1 MTSSGFWL
9 TNLVTSSGER
19 TALHVSAGR
28 IAGYGTPPAGAD
40 TTDAMGRLLIPAL
53 VEGHVHLD
61 KVLWGTPWPG
71 YTSGTTVKERIAREK
86 AYRSSLFIPVET
98 RGALLVEAEIAF
110 GTGHLRTHVD
120 IDPDWGLGNL
130 DAVLRLRERYTA
142 QIDIEIV
149 AFPQSG
155 ILAAPGTADLL
166 DAALREGA
174 DLIGGLDPAY
184 VDSDPKGS
192 LDIVFALAEK
202 HHKGVDIHLH
212 EGGPLGLFEL
222 DLIAE
227 RTRALGLGGKV
238 TVSHAYCLGD
248 AALDALAST
257 ADTLARA
264 GVSIL
269 TSAPEHSM
277 PPLRPLWAAGVT
289 VFCGNDNIRDS
300 WSPFGTGDLLERANI
315 AARQQNLVSDAE
327 LHAALNLVTGAGA
340 QVLGLK
346 DYGLAPGDRADFVL
360 VEAPAVPETIAS
372 PPRSRVVYKAG
383 KRVAGTL

>member
-1 MTSSGFWL
+1 MTQGDFWL
-9 TNLVTSSGER
+9 TNLTTPAGDR
-19 TALHVSAGR
+19 TAMHVRAGT
-28 IAGYGTPPAGAD
+28 IAGFGTPPAEAR
-40 TTDAMGRLLIPAL
+40 TTDAKGRLLLPAL
-53 VEGHVHLD
+53 IEGHVHLD

-71 YTSGTTVKERIAREK
+71 YTSGTTVKDRIAREK
-86 AYRSSLFIPVET
+86 SFRGNLSVPVET

-120 IDPDWGLGNL
+120 IDPDWGLSNL
-130 DAVLRLRERYTA
+130 HAVQRIRERYA
-142 QIDIEIV
+142 GRIDIQIV

-184 VDSDPKGS
+184 IDGDPKGS
-192 LDIVFALAEK
+192 LDIIFALAEV
-202 HHKGVDIHLH
+202 HGVGVDIHLH

-227 RTRALGLGGKV
+227 RTRALGLVGRV

-248 AALDALAST
+248 ASPDALSAT
-257 ADTLARA
+257 ADTLARS
-264 GVSIL
+264 GVAIL
-269 TSAPEHSM
+269 TAADSPNM

-289 VFCGNDNIRDS
+289 VFAGNDNIRDS
-300 WSPFGTGDLLERANI
+300 WSPFGTGDLLERASI
-315 AARQQNLVSDAE
+315 AARQQNLVADDE
-327 LHAALNLVTGAGA
+327 LRAALNLVTGAAA
-340 QVLGLK
+340 QVMGLAN
-346 DYGLAPGDRADFVL
+346 YGLAPGDRADFVL
-360 VEAPAVPETIAS
+360 VDAPAVPEAIAA

-383 KRVAGTL
+383 KLVAGTL

>member
-1 MTSSGFWL
+1 MTTGDFWL
-9 TNLVTSSGER
+9 TNLTTPAGDR
-19 TALHVSAGR
+19 TAMHVSAGH
-28 IAGYGTPPAGAD
+28 ILGFGTAPA
-40 TTDAMGRLLIPAL
+40 DAATIDAKGRLILPAL
-53 VEGHVHLD
+53 IEGHVHLD

-86 AYRSSLFIPVET
+86 AFRGSLSVPVET
-98 RGALLVEAEIAF
+98 RGSLLVEAEIAN

-120 IDPDWGLGNL
+120 IDPDWGLDNL
-130 DAVLRLRERYTA
+130 QAVQRIRERYA
-142 QIDIEIV
+142 DRIDIEIV

-184 VDSDPKGS
+184 IDGDPKQS
-192 LDIVFALAEK
+192 LDVVFGLAEK
-202 HHKGVDIHLH
+202 HGKAVDIHLH

-227 RTRALGLGGKV
+227 RTRALGLSGKV

-248 AALDALAST
+248 ASPDALAST
-257 ADTLARA
+257 AETLARS
-264 GVSIL
+264 GVAIL
-269 TSAPEHSM
+269 TAADSPSM

-300 WSPFGTGDLLERANI
+300 WSPFGTGDLLERVNI
-315 AARQQNLVSDAE
+315 AARQQNLVADEE
-327 LHAALNLVTGAGA
+327 LLAALNLITGAA
-340 QVLGLK
+340 AEVMGLTG
-346 DYGLAPGDRADFVL
+346 YGLAPGDRADFVL
-360 VEAPAVPETIAS
+360 VAAPSPQETIAA
-372 PPRSRVVYKAG
+372 PPRDRVVYKAG
-383 KRVAGTL
+383 KLVAGTL

>member
-1 MTSSGFWL
+1 MTQGDFWL
-9 TNLVTSSGER
+9 TNLMTPAGDR
-19 TALHVSAGR
+19 TAMHISGGN
-28 IAGYGTPPAGAD
+28 IAGYGNPPAGAD
-40 TTDAMGRLLIPAL
+40 TTDAKGRLVLPSLI
-53 VEGHVHLD
+53 EGHVHLD

-86 AYRSSLFIPVET
+86 AYRTSLRVPVET

-120 IDPDWGLGNL
+120 IDPDWGLTNL
-130 DAVLRLRERYTA
+130 EAVLRIRERYA
-142 QIDIEIV
+142 DRIDIEIV

-155 ILAAPGTADLL
+155 ILAAPGTAELL

-184 VDSDPKGS
+184 IDGDPRQS

-202 HHKGVDIHLH
+202 HGKGVDIHLH

-227 RTRALGLGGKV
+227 RTRALDLDGKV
-238 TVSHAYCLGD
+238 TVSHAYCLGQASPEELS
-248 AALDALAST
+248 AAAE
-257 ADTLARA
+257 TLARS
-264 GVSIL
+264 GVGIL

-277 PPLRPLWAAGVT
+277 PPLRALWAAGVT
-289 VFCGNDNIRDS
+289 LFCGNDNIRDT

-315 AARQQNLVSDAE
+315 AARQQNLVADAE
-327 LHAALNLVTGAGA
+327 LHAALNLITGASA
-340 QVLGLK
+340 RVMGLEG
-346 DYGLAPGDRADFVL
+346 YGLSPGDRADFVL
-360 VEAPAVPETIAS
+360 VDTPSVPETIAS
-372 PPRSRVVYKAG
+372 PPRNRVVYKGG
-383 KRVAGTL
+383 KLVAGSL

>member
-1 MTSSGFWL
+1 MTTNDFWL
-9 TNLVTSSGER
+9 TNFVMPSGDR
-19 TALHVSAGR
+19 TAMRVAAGR
-28 IAGYGTPPAGAD
+28 IAGYGTPPV
-40 TTDAMGRLLIPAL
+40 DATLVDANGRLLLPSLI
-53 VEGHVHLD
+53 EGHVHLD

-71 YTSGTTVKERIAREK
+71 YRSGTTVKERIAREK
-86 AYRSSLFIPVET
+86 AYRTSLSTPAET

-110 GTGHLRTHVD
+110 GTGHMRTHVD
-120 IDPDWGLGNL
+120 IDTDWGLSNL
-130 DAVLRLRERYTA
+130 EAVLKIRERYAA
-142 QIDIEIV
+142 QIDIQIV

-184 VDSDPKGS
+184 IDGDPKGS
-192 LDIVFALAEK
+192 LDIVFALAEQ
-202 HHKGVDIHLH
+202 HGKGVDIHLH

-248 AALDALAST
+248 ATPDALASS
-257 ADTLARA
+257 AETLARA

-269 TSAPEHSM
+269 TSAPEQSM

-289 VFCGNDNIRDS
+289 VFCGNDNIRDT

-315 AARQQNLVSDAE
+315 AARQQNLVSDEE
-327 LHAALNLVTGAGA
+327 LHAALNLITGATAEVMSLQG
-340 QVLGLK
+340 
-346 DYGLAPGDRADFVL
+346 YGLSPGDRADFLL
-360 VEAPAVPETIAS
+360 VDAPAAPEAIAS
-372 PPRSRVVYKAG
+372 PPRNRVVYKAG
-383 KRVAGTL
+383 KLVAGTL

>member
-1 MTSSGFWL
+1 MTPGDFWF
-9 TNLVTSSGER
+9 TNVVTPTGDR
-19 TALHVSAGR
+19 TALHVRAGR
-28 IAGYGTPPAGAD
+28 IAGFGTPPPEAL
-40 TTDAMGRLLIPAL
+40 TTDAGGHLLLPSLI
-53 VEGHVHLD
+53 EGHVHLD

-86 AYRSSLFIPVET
+86 AFRGSLSVPVEA

-120 IDPDWGLGNL
+120 VDPDWGLSNL
-130 DAVLRLRERYTA
+130 EAVLKIRERYA
-142 QIDIEIV
+142 DKIDIEIV

-184 VDSDPKGS
+184 IDGDPKGS

-202 HHKGVDIHLH
+202 HGKGVDIHLH

-227 RTRALGLGGKV
+227 RTRALSLSGKV
-238 TVSHAYCLGD
+238 AVSHAYCLGE
-248 AALDALAST
+248 APPDALAAT
-257 ADTLARA
+257 AKTLARS

-269 TSAPEHSM
+269 TSAPEQSM

-289 VFCGNDNIRDS
+289 VFAGNDNIRDS
-300 WSPFGTGDLLERANI
+300 WSPFGTGDLLERAHT
-315 AARQQNLVSDAE
+315 AARQQNLVSNEE
-327 LHAALNLVTGAGA
+327 LHGALNLVTGAAA
-340 QVLGLK
+340 QVMGLES
-346 DYGLAPGDRADFVL
+346 YGLSPGDRADFVL
-360 VEAPAVPETIAS
+360 VDAPAVPETIAS
-372 PPRSRVVYKAG
+372 PPRNRVVYKAG
-383 KRVAGTL
+383 KLVAGSL

>member
-1 MTSSGFWL
+1 MTSNDFWL
-9 TNLVTSSGER
+9 TNFVMPSGDR
-19 TALHVSAGR
+19 TAMHVAAGH

-40 TTDAMGRLLIPAL
+40 TTDAMGRLLIPSL
-53 VEGHVHLD
+53 IEGHVHLD

-86 AYRSSLFIPVET
+86 AIRGALSVPVET

-130 DAVLRLRERYTA
+130 EAVLRLRERYA
-142 QIDIEIV
+142 ERIDIEIV

-155 ILAAPGTADLL
+155 ILASPGTADLL

-184 VDSDPKGS
+184 IDGDPKGS
-192 LDIVFALAEK
+192 LDIVFALAEQ
-202 HHKGVDIHLH
+202 HGRGVDIHLH

-227 RTRALGLGGKV
+227 RTRALSLSGKV

-248 AALDALAST
+248 ATPDALASS
-257 ADTLARA
+257 AETLARA

-269 TSAPEHSM
+269 TSAPEQSM

-289 VFCGNDNIRDS
+289 VFCGNDNIRDT

-315 AARQQNLVSDAE
+315 AARQQNLVSDEE
-327 LHAALNLVTGAGA
+327 LHAALNLITGATAEVMSLQG
-340 QVLGLK
+340 
-346 DYGLAPGDRADFVL
+346 YGLSPGDRADFLL
-360 VEAPAVPETIAS
+360 VDAPAVPETIAS
-372 PPRSRVVYKAG
+372 PPRNRVVYKAG
-383 KRVAGTL
+383 KLVAGTL

>member
-1 MTSSGFWL
+1 MTSNDFWL
-9 TNLVTSSGER
+9 TNLVTPSGER
-19 TALHVSAGR
+19 TAMNVAAGR
-28 IAGYGTPPAGAD
+28 IVGYGTPPAG
-40 TTDAMGRLLIPAL
+40 TTVIDANGRLLLPSLI
-53 VEGHVHLD
+53 EGHVHLD

-71 YTSGTTVKERIAREK
+71 YRSGTTVKERIAREK
-86 AYRSSLFIPVET
+86 AYRTSLSTPVET

-110 GTGHLRTHVD
+110 GTGHMRTHVD
-120 IDPDWGLGNL
+120 IDTDWGLSNL
-130 DAVLRLRERYTA
+130 EAVLKIRERYAA
-142 QIDIEIV
+142 QIDIQIV

-155 ILAAPGTADLL
+155 ILASPGTADLL

-184 VDSDPKGS
+184 IDGDPKGS

-202 HHKGVDIHLH
+202 HGKGVDIHLH

-227 RTRALGLGGKV
+227 RTSALGLGGKV

-248 AALDALAST
+248 AAPDALAAT
-257 ADTLARA
+257 AETLARS
-264 GVSIL
+264 GVSIM
-269 TSAPEHSM
+269 TSAPEQSM

-289 VFCGNDNIRDS
+289 VFCGNDNIRDT

-327 LHAALNLVTGAGA
+327 LHAALNLITGATA
-340 QVLGLK
+340 QVMGLEG
-346 DYGLAPGDRADFVL
+346 YGLAPGDRADFVL
-360 VEAPAVPETIAS
+360 VDAPAVPETIAS
-372 PPRSRVVYKAG
+372 PPRNRVVYKAG
-383 KRVAGTL
+383 KLVAGTL

>member
-1 MTSSGFWL
+1 MTTNDFWL
-9 TNLVTSSGER
+9 TNFVMPSGGR
-19 TALHVSAGR
+19 TAMRVAAGR
-28 IAGYGTPPAGAD
+28 IAGYGTPPV
-40 TTDAMGRLLIPAL
+40 DATLVDANGRLLIPSL
-53 VEGHVHLD
+53 IEGHVHLD

-86 AYRSSLFIPVET
+86 AFRGALSVPVET

-130 DAVLRLRERYTA
+130 EAVLRLRERYA
-142 QIDIEIV
+142 ERIDIEIV

-155 ILAAPGTADLL
+155 ILASPGTADLL

-184 VDSDPKGS
+184 IDGDPKGS
-192 LDIVFALAEK
+192 LDIVFALAEQ
-202 HHKGVDIHLH
+202 HGRGVDIHLH

-227 RTRALGLGGKV
+227 RTRALSLSGKV

-248 AALDALAST
+248 ATPDALASS
-257 ADTLARA
+257 AETLARA

-269 TSAPEHSM
+269 TSAPEQSM

-289 VFCGNDNIRDS
+289 VFCGNDNIRDT

-315 AARQQNLVSDAE
+315 AARQQNLVSDDE
-327 LHAALNLVTGAGA
+327 LHAALNLITGATA
-340 QVLGLK
+340 EVMGLK
-346 DYGLAPGDRADFVL
+346 NYGLAPGDHADFIL
-360 VEAPAVPETIAS
+360 VDAPAVPETIAS
-372 PPRSRVVYKAG
+372 PPRNRVVYKAG
-383 KRVAGTL
+383 KLVAGTL

>member
-1 MTSSGFWL
+1 MTSHDFWL
-9 TNLVTSSGER
+9 TDLTTPSGER
-19 TALHVSAGR
+19 TAMRVSAGR
-28 IAGYGTPPAGAD
+28 ITGYGTPPAGGA
-40 TTDAMGRLLIPAL
+40 TIDAKGRLVLPAL
-53 VEGHVHLD
+53 IEGHVHLD

-86 AYRSSLFIPVET
+86 QVRASLSVNVET

-120 IDPDWGLGNL
+120 IDPDWGLSNL
-130 DAVLRLRERYTA
+130 EAVLKIRERYA
-142 QIDIEIV
+142 DQINIEIV

-166 DAALREGA
+166 DQALREGA

-184 VDSDPKGS
+184 IDGDPKQS

-202 HHKGVDIHLH
+202 HGTGVDIHLH

-227 RTRALGLGGKV
+227 RTRALHLGGKV

-248 AALDALAST
+248 ASPDALATT

-277 PPLRPLWAAGVT
+277 PPLRPLWSAGV
-289 VFCGNDNIRDS
+289 VIFCGNDNIRDS

-315 AARQQNLVSDAE
+315 AARQQNLVSDSE

-340 QVLGLK
+340 QVIGLK
-346 DYGLAPGDRADFVL
+346 DYGLAPGHRADFVL
-360 VEAPAVPETIAS
+360 LEAPAVPETIAS
-372 PPRSRVVYKAG
+372 PPRNRVVYKAG
-383 KRVAGTL
+383 ELVAGTL

>member
-1 MTSSGFWL
+1 MTTNDFWL
-9 TNLVTSSGER
+9 TNFVMPSGDR
-19 TALHVSAGR
+19 SAMHVAAGR
-28 IAGYGTPPAGAD
+28 IAGYGSPPL
-40 TTDAMGRLLIPAL
+40 DATLVDANGRLLLPSLI
-53 VEGHVHLD
+53 EGHVHLD

-71 YTSGTTVKERIAREK
+71 YRSGTTVKERIAREK
-86 AYRSSLFIPVET
+86 AFRGALSVPVEI
-98 RGALLVEAEIAF
+98 RGSLLVEAEIAF

-120 IDPDWGLGNL
+120 IDPDWGLSNL
-130 DAVLRLRERYTA
+130 EAVLRLREHYADR
-142 QIDIEIV
+142 IDIEIV

-184 VDSDPKGS
+184 IDSDPKQS

-227 RTRALGLGGKV
+227 RTRALSLSGKV

-248 AALDALAST
+248 AVPDALAAT
-257 ADTLARA
+257 AETLARA
-264 GVSIL
+264 GVSIM
-269 TSAPEHSM
+269 TSAPEQSM

-315 AARQQNLVSDAE
+315 AARQQNLVSDEE
-327 LHAALNLVTGAGA
+327 LHAALNLITGATA
-340 QVLGLK
+340 KVMGLK
-346 DYGLAPGDRADFVL
+346 NYGLAPGDKADFVL
-360 VEAPAVPETIAS
+360 VGAPAVPETIAS
-372 PPRSRVVYKAG
+372 PPRNRVVYKAG
-383 KRVAGTL
+383 KLVAGTL

>member
-1 MTSSGFWL
+1 MISDDFWL
-9 TNLVTSSGER
+9 TNLVTPAGER
-19 TALHVSAGR
+19 TALHVAAGR
-28 IAGYGTPPAGAD
+28 IAGYGTPQAGAT
-40 TTDAMGRLLIPAL
+40 TTDARGRLILPSLI
-53 VEGHVHLD
+53 EGHVHLD

-86 AYRSSLFIPVET
+86 AFRGSLSVPVEA
-98 RGALLVEAEIAF
+98 RGGLLVEAEIAF
-110 GTGHLRTHVD
+110 GTGHLRSHVD
-120 IDPDWGLGNL
+120 IDPDWGLDNL
-130 DAVLRLRERYTA
+130 HAAQRIRERYA
-142 QIDIEIV
+142 DRIDIEIV

-184 VDSDPKGS
+184 IDGDPKGS
-192 LDIVFALAEK
+192 LDIVFGLAEK
-202 HHKGVDIHLH
+202 HGRGVDIHLH

-227 RTRALGLGGKV
+227 RTRALSLGGKV
-238 TVSHAYCLGD
+238 TVSHAYCLGETPI
-248 AALDALAST
+248 DALAAT
-257 ADTLARA
+257 AETLARA

-300 WSPFGTGDLLERANI
+300 WSPFGSGDLLERANI
-315 AARQQNLVSDAE
+315 AARQQNLVSDEE
-327 LHAALNLVTGAGA
+327 LLAALNLVTGAA
-340 QVLGLK
+340 AEVMGL
-346 DYGLAPGDRADFVL
+346 DGYGLAPGDRADFVL
-360 VEAPAVPETIAS
+360 VDAPSVPETIAA
-372 PPRSRVVYKAG
+372 PPRARVTFKAG
-383 KRVAGTL
+383 KLVAGTL

>member
-1 MTSSGFWL
+1 MTSNDFWL
-9 TNLVTSSGER
+9 SNLVTPSGER
-19 TALHVSAGR
+19 TALHVAAGR
-28 IAGYGTPPAGAD
+28 IAGFGTPPPGTA
-40 TTDAMGRLLIPAL
+40 TTDAKGLLLLPAL
-53 VEGHVHLD
+53 IEGHVHLD

-86 AYRSSLFIPVET
+86 AFRGALSVPVET
-98 RGALLVEAEIAF
+98 RGSLLVEAEIAF
-110 GTGHLRTHVD
+110 GTGHMRTHVD
-120 IDPDWGLGNL
+120 IDPDWGLSNL
-130 DAVLRLRERYTA
+130 EAVLKIRERYA
-142 QIDIEIV
+142 DKIDIEIV

-155 ILAAPGTADLL
+155 ILAAPGTAELL

-184 VDSDPKGS
+184 IDGDPKGS
-192 LDIVFALAEK
+192 LDIVFALADK
-202 HHKGVDIHLH
+202 HGKGVDIHLH

-227 RTRALGLGGKV
+227 RTRALSLGGKV

-248 AALDALAST
+248 AAPDALAAT
-257 ADTLARA
+257 AETLARA

-315 AARQQNLVSDAE
+315 AARQQNLVSDEE
-327 LHAALNLVTGAGA
+327 LLAALDLVTGASA
-340 QVLGLK
+340 QVMGLQG
-346 DYGLAPGDRADFVL
+346 YGLSPGDRADFVL
-360 VEAPAVPETIAS
+360 VDAPAVPETIAS
-372 PPRSRVVYKAG
+372 PPRKRVVYKAG
-383 KRVAGTL
+383 KLVAGTL

>member
-1 MTSSGFWL
+1 MTQGDFWL
-9 TNLVTSSGER
+9 TNLMTPAGDR
-19 TALHVSAGR
+19 TAMHVSAGR
-28 IAGYGTPPAGAD
+28 IAGYGAPPTGAE
-40 TTDAMGRLLIPAL
+40 TTDAMGRLLIPSL
-53 VEGHVHLD
+53 IEGHVHLD

-86 AYRSSLFIPVET
+86 AYRTNLTVPVET

-120 IDPDWGLGNL
+120 IDPDWGLDNL
-130 DAVLRLRERYTA
+130 HAVQRIRERYA
-142 QIDIEIV
+142 DSIDIEIV

-155 ILAAPGTADLL
+155 ILAAPGTAELL
-166 DAALREGA
+166 DAALRDGA

-184 VDSDPKGS
+184 IDGDPRQS

-202 HHKGVDIHLH
+202 HGKGVDIHLH

-227 RTRALGLGGKV
+227 RARALGLSGKV

-248 AALDALAST
+248 AAPDALAAT
-257 ADTLARA
+257 AETLARS
-264 GVSIL
+264 GVSIM
-269 TSAPEHSM
+269 TSAPEQSM

-289 VFCGNDNIRDS
+289 VFCGNDNIRDT

-315 AARQQNLVSDAE
+315 AARQQNLVADAE
-327 LHAALNLVTGAGA
+327 LHAALNLITGATA
-340 QVLGLK
+340 EVMGLK
-346 DYGLAPGDRADFVL
+346 RYGLSPGDRADFAL
-360 VEAPAVPETIAS
+360 VDAPSVPETIAS
-372 PPRSRVVYKAG
+372 PPRNRVVYKGG
-383 KRVAGTL
+383 KLVAGTL

>member
-1 MTSSGFWL
+1 MTTGDFWL
-9 TNLVTSSGER
+9 TNLTTPAGEY
-19 TALHVSAGR
+19 TAMHVANGR
-28 IAGYGTPPAGAD
+28 IVGYGTPPAAAD
-40 TTDAMGRLLIPAL
+40 TLDAKRRLILPSLI
-53 VEGHVHLD
+53 EGHVHLD

-86 AYRSSLFIPVET
+86 AFRGSLAVPVET

-110 GTGHLRTHVD
+110 GTGHMRTHVD

-130 DAVLRLRERYTA
+130 HAVQRIRERYA
-142 QIDIEIV
+142 DKIDIEIV

-155 ILAAPGTADLL
+155 ILATPGTADLL
-166 DAALREGA
+166 DAALRDGA

-184 VDSDPKGS
+184 IDSDPKGS
-192 LDIVFALAEK
+192 LDTVFGLAEK
-202 HHKGVDIHLH
+202 HGKAVDIHLH

-227 RTRALGLGGKV
+227 RTRALGLGGRV
-238 TVSHAYCLGD
+238 TVSHAYCLGE
-248 AALDALAST
+248 ASPGALT
-257 ADTLARA
+257 ATAETLARS
-264 GVSIL
+264 GVAIL

-315 AARQQNLVSDAE
+315 AARQQNLVSDQE
-327 LHAALNLVTGAGA
+327 LLAALNLITGATA
-340 QVLGLK
+340 EVMGLEG
-346 DYGLAPGDRADFVL
+346 YGLAPGDRADFVL
-360 VEAPAVPETIAS
+360 VDAPSVPEAIAA

-383 KRVAGTL
+383 KLVAGTL

>member
-1 MTSSGFWL
+1 MTTGDFWL
-9 TNLVTSSGER
+9 TNLTTPAGDR
-19 TALHVSAGR
+19 NAMHVSAAHIR
-28 IAGYGTPPAGAD
+28 GYGTPPAGAA
-40 TTDAMGRLLIPAL
+40 TTDAKGRLILPSLI
-53 VEGHVHLD
+53 EGHVHLD

-86 AYRSSLFIPVET
+86 AFRGKLEVPVET

-120 IDPDWGLGNL
+120 IDPDWGLDNL
-130 DAVLRLRERYTA
+130 HAVLRIRERYA
-142 QIDIEIV
+142 DSIDIEIV

-184 VDSDPKGS
+184 IDGDPKGS
-192 LDIVFALAEK
+192 LDVVFALAEK
-202 HHKGVDIHLH
+202 YGRGIDIHLH

-227 RTRALGLGGKV
+227 RTRALDLSGKV

-248 AALDALAST
+248 ASPDALAAI
-257 ADTLARA
+257 ADTLARS
-264 GVSIL
+264 GVAIL
-269 TSAPEHSM
+269 TAADSPSM
-277 PPLRPLWAAGVT
+277 PPLRPLWAAGVN

-300 WSPFGTGDLLERANI
+300 WSPFGTGDLLERVNI
-315 AARQQNLVSDAE
+315 AARQQNLVADDE
-327 LHAALNLVTGAGA
+327 LLAALNLITGAPA
-340 QVLGLK
+340 EVMGLTG
-346 DYGLAPGDRADFVL
+346 YGLAPGDRADFVL
-360 VEAPAVPETIAS
+360 VDSPSPQETIAA
-372 PPRSRVVYKAG
+372 PPRDRVTFKAG
-383 KRVAGTL
+383 KLVAGTL

>member
-1 MTSSGFWL
+1 MTTNDFWL
-9 TNLVTSSGER
+9 TNLVTPSGER
-19 TALHVSAGR
+19 TAMHVAAGR
-28 IAGYGTPPAGAD
+28 ISGYGTPPAGASI
-40 TTDAMGRLLIPAL
+40 TDANSRLLLPAL
-53 VEGHVHLD
+53 IEGHVHLD

-71 YTSGTTVKERIAREK
+71 YRSGTTVKERIAREK
-86 AYRSSLFIPVET
+86 TFRGALSVPVET
-98 RGALLVEAEIAF
+98 RGGLLVEAEIAF

-120 IDPDWGLGNL
+120 IDADWGLTNL
-130 DAVLRLRERYTA
+130 EAVLRIRERYA
-142 QIDIEIV
+142 DRIDIEIV

-166 DAALREGA
+166 DVALREGA

-184 VDSDPKGS
+184 IDGDPKGS
-192 LDIVFALAEK
+192 LDIVFGLAEK

-227 RTRALGLGGKV
+227 RTRALSLGGKV
-238 TVSHAYCLGD
+238 TVSHAYCLGQ
-248 AALDALAST
+248 ASPDELSAT
-257 ADTLARA
+257 AETLARA
-264 GVSIL
+264 GVSIM

-315 AARQQNLVSDAE
+315 AARQQNLVADDE
-327 LHAALNLVTGAGA
+327 LHAALNLITGATA
-340 QVLGLK
+340 KVMGLQG
-346 DYGLAPGDRADFVL
+346 YGLSPGDRVDFLL
-360 VEAPAVPETIAS
+360 VDAPSVPETIAS
-372 PPRSRVVYKAG
+372 PPRNRVVYKAG
-383 KRVAGTL
+383 KLVAGTL

>member
-1 MTSSGFWL
+1 MTTNDFWL
-9 TNLVTSSGER
+9 TNFVMPSGGR
-19 TALHVSAGR
+19 TAMHVAAGR
-28 IAGYGTPPAGAD
+28 IAGYGTTPAGANVI
-40 TTDAMGRLLIPAL
+40 DAKGRLLLPSLI
-53 VEGHVHLD
+53 EGHVHLD

-86 AYRSSLFIPVET
+86 AFRGALSVPVEI
-98 RGALLVEAEIAF
+98 RGSLLVEAEIAF

-120 IDPDWGLGNL
+120 IDADWGLTNL
-130 DAVLRLRERYTA
+130 EAVLRIRERYA
-142 QIDIEIV
+142 DRIDIQIV

-155 ILAAPGTADLL
+155 ILASSGTADLL

-184 VDSDPKGS
+184 IDGDPKGS

-227 RTRALGLGGKV
+227 RTRALSLSGKV

-248 AALDALAST
+248 ATPGALAAT
-257 ADTLARA
+257 AETLARA
-264 GVSIL
+264 GVSIM
-269 TSAPEHSM
+269 TSAPEQSM

-289 VFCGNDNIRDS
+289 VFCGNDNIRDT

-315 AARQQNLVSDAE
+315 AARQQNLVSDEE
-327 LHAALNLVTGAGA
+327 LHAALNLITGATA
-340 QVLGLK
+340 KVMGLEG
-346 DYGLAPGDRADFVL
+346 YGLASGDRADFVL
-360 VEAPAVPETIAS
+360 VDAPSVPETIAS
-372 PPRSRVVYKAG
+372 PPRNRVVYKAG